1 MTTTEIRCPKCGSN
15 QLTANKK
22 GFSGAKAVGGA
33 ILTGGIGLLAGTL
46 GSNKVKITCLAC
58 GKEFKPGEGRTVTI
72 PVVTQSTV
80 SQDTTTTP
88 ALNAVDQRIIEL
100 CSAGTKLAA
109 VKYYKD
115 QSGLG
120 LKEAKDYVDNLA
132 AQHGIAPKGGC
143 FVATA
148 CYGDYD
154 APEVLVLRQ
163 FRDTRLLTTSFGK
176 LFVAVYYATSP
187 FLATVIS
194 KSDKLKKIVRQ
205 YLLQPIVTKLQRH

>member
-1 MTTTEIRCPKCGSN
+1 MYP
-15 QLTANKK
+15 
-22 GFSGAKAVGGA
+22 AVY
-33 ILTGGIGLLAGTL
+33 
-46 GSNKVKITCLAC
+46 
-58 GKEFKPGEGRTVTI
+58 
-72 PVVTQSTV
+72 STV
-80 SQDTTTTP
+80 SQDPTTIP

-109 VKYYKD
+109 VKYYRD

-120 LKEAKDYVDNLA
+120 VKEAKDYVDNLA

-148 CYGDYD
+148 YFGDYD

-187 FLATVIS
+187 YLATVIS
-194 KSDKLKKIVRQ
+194 KSDRLKKLCCNIYCNQ
-205 YLLQPIVTKLQRH
+205 S